1 MVSRGTRES
10 LGPPPAPFHSF
21 RAIHDI
27 SNSNHKKSIQRGG
40 RERGPAGGPWRQPR
54 GRRYA
59 PPGTNHHCHHRR
71 RGAAMFCRCFGSGG
85 AFSTSRWLLR
95 GSPGV
100 SAQQLQGYGYRGSAG
115 PPGRGAAMLPSHCPG
130 PPPPQRSGST
140 GPPGLRPR
148 RRAGGGMEASQG
160 KERALKIPPPSVFQG
175 QGPPF
180 FSRLFWLLSL

>member
-1 MVSRGTRES
+1 MTSATQIIKN
-10 LGPPPAPFHSF
+10 PAS
-21 RAIHDI
+21 AAE
-27 SNSNHKKSIQRGG
+27 
-40 RERGPAGGPWRQPR
+40 RERACRGPWRQPR

-59 PPGTNHHCHHRR
+59 PPGTNYHCHHRR
-71 RGAAMFCRCFGSGG
+71 RRAAMFCRCFGSGG

-95 GSPGV
+95 GSPVG
-100 SAQQLQGYGYRGSAG
+100 SECSQLQGCGYRGSAG

-130 PPPPQRSGST
+130 PPPPERSGST